1 MYYGKGFTHF
11 DVYNMPVYLRQFY
24 LNLLIQTKK
33 EEHKEEEKRA
43 QKRRR

>member
-1 MYYGKGFTHF
+1 MYYGKGFTHV

-33 EEHKEEEKRA
+33 EEQAEEAKRA
-43 QKRRR
+43 QKRRK